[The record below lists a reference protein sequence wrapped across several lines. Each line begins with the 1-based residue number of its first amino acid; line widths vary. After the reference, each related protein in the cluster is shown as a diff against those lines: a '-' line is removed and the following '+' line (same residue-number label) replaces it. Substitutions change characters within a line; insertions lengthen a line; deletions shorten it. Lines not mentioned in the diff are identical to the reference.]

1 MFNPE
6 VFFDQLNLL
15 LPNAKNGL
23 QVKMS
28 SLVTENIRPSVA
40 EAVLFTLCVL
50 CVMCV
55 YCMYVLYVLYAI
67 CIVSIPQ
74 AHIPC
79 VCDIQADFSQRAQNL
94 VQSFYSTSRKA
105 RTCVRY

>member
-6 VFFDQLNLL
+6 VLFDQLNLL
-15 LPNAKNGL
+15 LPHGKEGL

-28 SLVTENIRPSVA
+28 SLVSENIRPSVA
-40 EAVLFTLCVL
+40 EAVLFMLCVL

-74 AHIPC
+74 AHPLC
-79 VCDIQADFSQRAQNL
+79 L
-94 VQSFYSTSRKA
+94 
-105 RTCVRY
+105 